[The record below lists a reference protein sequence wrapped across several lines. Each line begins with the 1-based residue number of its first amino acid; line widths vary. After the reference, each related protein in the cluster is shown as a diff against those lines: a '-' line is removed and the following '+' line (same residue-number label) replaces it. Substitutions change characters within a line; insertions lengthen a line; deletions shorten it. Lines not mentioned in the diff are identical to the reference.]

1 MWKFEFVAGG
11 ICPFMTG
18 LVRSD
23 VSTMLTNGTIVFVM
37 MSFWPLVTKL
47 YWEHVISLTTFLS
60 G

>member
-11 ICPFMTG
+11 ICYFMPSR
-18 LVRSD
+18 VRSN

-47 YWEHVISLTTFLS
+47 YWEHVISLL
-60 G
+60 